1 MYRHQ
6 IVLNTFLII
15 TYVIY
20 TRPYVVSHCTACK
33 YQKAGSGQA
42 AASPP
47 PVNPNGFR
55 RPGCAGVRRSNF
67 RSGQVQY
74 KMGFDFHC

>member
-1 MYRHQ
+1 MLFPIAQHA
-6 IVLNTFLII
+6 NTKKRE
-15 TYVIY
+15 VGRR
-20 TRPYVVSHCTACK
+20 RP
-33 YQKAGSGQA
+33 
-42 AASPP
+42 PP